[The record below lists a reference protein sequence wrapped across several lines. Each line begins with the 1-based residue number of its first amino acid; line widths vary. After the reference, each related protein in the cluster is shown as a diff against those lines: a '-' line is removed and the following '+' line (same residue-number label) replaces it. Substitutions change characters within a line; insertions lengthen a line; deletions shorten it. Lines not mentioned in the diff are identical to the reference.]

1 VGTALSSG
9 CESTYGLP
17 RAAYARAP
25 GGAAAA
31 PACAVRRTP
40 RNRRTADDKRRPA
53 AHSYGMTHSR
63 TTAQRFPRTID
74 PAAVA
79 VLALVGAI
87 ATVFVLFVAAVVFVH
102 RTVQTSPSGT
112 EETIGGLHYH
122 VDNAWILDPKQS
134 VDAPLAKGLP
144 RADTRAGGHHL
155 LYAVFV
161 GVTNETG
168 RRLPMATD
176 VELRDTRN
184 REYGPLPLGRDNAY
198 AYRPVVMAPQT
209 HQPAPS
215 TPAAR
220 NLSAVGSMLVFRI
233 PRRSYDDG
241 PLELV
246 VHDPAHPA
254 SVSTI
259 QVA

>member
-1 VGTALSSG
+1 MKTSRTITQRSR
-9 CESTYGLP
+9 P
-17 RAAYARAP
+17 RTLDP
-25 GGAAAA
+25 AAAA
-31 PACAVRRTP
+31 VC
-40 RNRRTADDKRRPA
+40 
-53 AHSYGMTHSR
+53 
-63 TTAQRFPRTID
+63 
-74 PAAVA
+74 
-79 VLALVGAI
+79 ALVAAM
-87 ATVFVLFVAAVVFVH
+87 ATVFVLFVVAVVFVH

-112 EETIGGLHYH
+112 EETVGGLHYH
-122 VDNAWILDPKQS
+122 VDNAWILDPSRS
-134 VDAPLAKGLP
+134 VDAPLAKGLA
-144 RADTRAGGHHL
+144 RAATRARGHRL

-161 GVTNETG
+161 GVTNETD

-176 VELRDTRN
+176 IALRDARN
-184 REYGPLPLGRDNAY
+184 REYAPVHLGRENAF

-215 TPAAR
+215 TPAA
-220 NLSAVGSMLVFRI
+220 NDLSAVGSMLVFRI
-233 PRRSYDDG
+233 PQRSYDDG